1 MNKIRLKL
9 SNLMLKLTNP
19 LLTRAESEAISVF
32 RLSSAFR
39 TTGVRLSMLVEI
51 GNTFLE
57 NQDNRRYYHRDFA
70 SFEAHCAIRWKKSV
84 APGLSTE
91 STQPLSSKI

>member
-32 RLSSAFR
+32 RL
-39 TTGVRLSMLVEI
+39 I
-51 GNTFLE
+51 
-57 NQDNRRYYHRDFA
+57 
-70 SFEAHCAIRWKKSV
+70 I
-84 APGLSTE
+84 P
-91 STQPLSSKI
+91 